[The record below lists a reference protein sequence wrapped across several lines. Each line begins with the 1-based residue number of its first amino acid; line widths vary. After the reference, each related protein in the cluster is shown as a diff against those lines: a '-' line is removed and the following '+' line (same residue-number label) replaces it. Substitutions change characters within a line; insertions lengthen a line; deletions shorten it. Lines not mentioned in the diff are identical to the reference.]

1 MQELLYKI
9 ALTRIPKVG
18 AVTARTLVSYCG
30 GAREVFTA
38 RPRDLRRIPGIGEA
52 IADYIRRPQ
61 VLLEAEAELDWL
73 SRHPHVQPLFYLD
86 EGYPYRLK
94 PYANSPVMLYWS
106 GSADLNT
113 ARTLAIIGT
122 RQPSRTG
129 LQATEEIVA
138 GLLPYQPL
146 ILSGLAYGIDVTAHR
161 KALEVGLPTV
171 GVLGHG
177 LRKLYPAVHRPVAQ
191 RMLAQGG
198 LLTEYPSWTEPER
211 EHFPMRNRIVAALAD
226 AVLVVETAKRGG
238 SIITAQFAN
247 EYHKEVLAVP
257 GRYREKGSEGCN
269 WLIKTHQAALA
280 ESAEDIAYVTGWQAA
295 DNQQVVVQPEL
306 FTDLNENEAAV
317 VAALREKDRVQVDEL
332 LLECRIRAEELPA
345 VLLEL
350 ECRGLIRGLPGQ
362 AYALKGS
369 H

>member
-1 MQELLYKI
+1 MQDLLYKI

-30 GAREVFTA
+30 GVRAVFETH
-38 RPRDLRRIPGIGEA
+38 PRDLQRIPGVGQA

-61 VLLEAEAELDWL
+61 VMLEAEAELEWL
-73 SRHPHVQPLFYLD
+73 GRHPHVRPLFYLD
-86 EGYPYRLK
+86 DDYPQRLK
-94 PYANSPVMLYWS
+94 PYPASPTLLYWS
-106 GSADLNT
+106 GTADLNA
-113 ARTLAIIGT
+113 ARTVAVIGT

-129 LQATEEIVA
+129 LQAAEEIVA

-146 ILSGLAYGIDVTAHR
+146 VISGLAYGIDITAHR
-161 KALEVGLPTV
+161 QALAIGLPTV

-177 LRKLYPAVHRPVAQ
+177 LRRLYPAAHRSVAQ

-226 AVLVVETAKRGG
+226 AVVVVETAKRGG

-247 EYHKEVLAVP
+247 QYHKEVLAVP
-257 GRYREKGSEGCN
+257 GRYREPASEGCN

-280 ESAEDIAYVTGWQAA
+280 ESAEDIAYITGWQAA
-295 DNQQVVVQPEL
+295 GHQQPVQAKL
-306 FTDLNENEAAV
+306 FEDLTENEAAI
-317 VAALREKDRVQVDEL
+317 VAALKDQERVHIDQL
-332 LLECRIRAEELPA
+332 LLTSRIEAAQLPA

-362 AYALKGS
+362 AYALRG
-369 H
+369 